1 MPSLVQEIPHNLEMA
16 KAMSQRVSLL
26 VFPCE
31 PGLSEAQ
38 LQLRGAPLLAGP
50 RGGCGWQLL
59 LRWWLSELLPGLKEA
74 TSKDAATTTDKWNQ
88 KALPQPR
95 RFLSTFHQSPSFK
108 VCSSE
113 WIWAIWGAFLP
124 GSPLQVQTHPSVLG
138 MWGDNEF
145 CLKGKE
151 MGLLP

>member
-1 MPSLVQEIPHNLEMA
+1 MISLAQKEKLCVQSLVQEIPHNLGMA

-26 VFPCE
+26 FFPCE

-50 RGGCGWQLL
+50 RGSCGWQFL

-95 RFLSTFHQSPSFK
+95 RFLNTFYQS
-108 VCSSE
+108 SS
-113 WIWAIWGAFLP
+113 LR
-124 GSPLQVQTHPSVLG
+124 SVL
-138 MWGDNEF
+138 
-145 CLKGKE
+145 
-151 MGLLP
+151 LLSGFGQYGGPLCQAALYKYKLIPQC